1 MCDIRLDIL
10 ITNVLRQL
18 TKDIERYQNK
28 KQLNT
33 IEKND
38 IQNIKLFLESNT
50 FINYCDLLNL
60 DYIAVKNNYIKLL
73 NKI

>member
-10 ITNVLRQL
+10 ITNILRQL